1 MSDIR
6 AVAKQYIE
14 SAWSVVPLNPGEKRA
29 SVKWQSTTYK
39 PSDFNDD
46 SNIAVKM
53 GDASNGLV
61 DVDCDHPFAVAAAKE
76 LLPITGRVFG
86 RSSKPS
92 SHYLFVC
99 PDIKTTQF
107 TDVKATDGTSQM
119 LVEIRSTNGYTMLP
133 PSIHPSGERVVWER
147 ERDLM
152 QRTPDELFADV
163 RAVAI
168 AALVAVHYPG
178 HGARH
183 FCIGQHLPGFLLQAK
198 LDAIL
203 VKRIIEA
210 AAKLGADSDWE
221 DRRKA
226 IDATIAKVKNGEP
239 VTGGPKL
246 ADAIGA
252 EVVAKMRAWLKM
264 ADLDALEDMN
274 SKHFF
279 VRLGSKSVIGR
290 EDSPE
295 GVIFQPVRELYP
307 VRGASCTTSDAP
319 PCETS
324 NSQACRAPSR

>member
-76 LLPITGRVFG
+76 LLPITGRVFR

-133 PSIHPSGERVVWER
+133 PSIHPSGERVVCPGRILHDFRRTAVRNLELAGVPR
-147 ERDLM
+147 SVAMKLTGHLTESVYRRYAIADQRDL
-152 QRTPDELFADV
+152 R
-163 RAVAI
+163 
-168 AALVAVHYPG
+168 VAVE
-178 HGARH
+178 R
-183 FCIGQHLPGFLLQAK
+183 
-198 LDAIL
+198 LDA
-203 VKRIIEA
+203 
-210 AAKLGADSDWE
+210 
-221 DRRKA
+221 
-226 IDATIAKVKNGEP
+226 
-239 VTGGPKL
+239 
-246 ADAIGA
+246 
-252 EVVAKMRAWLKM
+252 M
-264 ADLDALEDMN
+264 
-274 SKHFF
+274 
-279 VRLGSKSVIGR
+279 
-290 EDSPE
+290 
-295 GVIFQPVRELYP
+295 
-307 VRGASCTTSDAP
+307 TSA
-319 PCETS
+319 
-324 NSQACRAPSR
+324 R

>member
-107 TDVKATDGTSQM
+107 TDVKADGRYLANARGDPQH
-119 LVEIRSTNGYTMLP
+119 ER
-133 PSIHPSGERVVWER
+133 IH
-147 ERDLM
+147 
-152 QRTPDELFADV
+152 
-163 RAVAI
+163 
-168 AALVAVHYPG
+168 
-178 HGARH
+178 
-183 FCIGQHLPGFLLQAK
+183 
-198 LDAIL
+198 
-203 VKRIIEA
+203 
-210 AAKLGADSDWE
+210 
-221 DRRKA
+221 
-226 IDATIAKVKNGEP
+226 DATA
-239 VTGGPKL
+239 
-246 ADAIGA
+246 
-252 EVVAKMRAWLKM
+252 
-264 ADLDALEDMN
+264 LD
-274 SKHFF
+274 SSF
-279 VRLGSKSVIGR
+279 GR
-290 EDSPE
+290 
-295 GVIFQPVRELYP
+295 
-307 VRGASCTTSDAP
+307 TSRMG
-319 PCETS
+319 T
-324 NSQACRAPSR
+324 